1 VRTIAIVNQKGG
13 CGKTS
18 TAINLAAVFAHRGLR
33 TLLVDMDPQAHC
45 AIGLGVPERGI
56 EQSVAEALLKADRAD
71 FDPPSAVWEVGGNL
85 DLLPS
90 TMRLAGLEAPGGG
103 LHELA
108 DRDRRLTH
116 LVGRFAGC
124 YDRCLIDCP
133 PTIGL
138 LTFNALRA
146 AREALIPVETGFF
159 ALRGADMQW
168 RTIRKL
174 IERIGRP
181 IACHLLPTL
190 YNADSALAGDI
201 LAALRRQFAGQV
213 IPMVV
218 NEDEVVREAASFG
231 QPVIEY
237 APQSRAR
244 EDFDKLADWLED
256 HPAQSEVRIEV
267 MQGPGQPAPRDGD
280 GPAVPGISGLPAVSG
295 TSTPHGRAAELAQR
309 VRDLHSRLQGGQ
321 LAPAGDDPGPGPGP
335 GPQPEPGPRPL
346 PTPAAPVEVAQGPVP
361 HGQPPAQPRV
371 PERDTAGTGE
381 LSPRYGAA
389 TTGRGVRFV
398 QPGDGRQAVAVAGD
412 FNHWSPTATPLPFDA
427 RLGAHQAF
435 LEIPPG
441 QYRYRLIVD
450 GHWQADPYNDHRQVN
465 EYDEMNSVLVV
476 PGVQDPS

>member
-33 TLLVDMDPQAHC
+33 TLLVDMDPQSHC
-45 AIGLGVPERGI
+45 AIGLGVPEGGI

-103 LHELA
+103 LHELP
-108 DRDRRLTH
+108 DRDQRLTH
-116 LVGRFAGC
+116 LLGRFAGC

-168 RTIRKL
+168 KTIHKL

-213 IPMVV
+213 IPMVI

-237 APQSRAR
+237 APQSQAR

-256 HPAQSEVRIEV
+256 HPAQAAVRIEV
-267 MQGPGQPAPRDGD
+267 MQGPGQLPPRDG
-280 GPAVPGISGLPAVSG
+280 GGSAMPGIAGQPAVPGPLAPY
-295 TSTPHGRAAELAQR
+295 GRAAELAQR
-309 VRDLHSRLQGGQ
+309 VRDLHSRLQGAQ
-321 LAPAGDDPGPGPGP
+321 LAPAGDDPGPGPE
-335 GPQPEPGPRPL
+335 PEPAPRPL
-346 PTPAAPVEVAQGPVP
+346 PTPAAPVEVALRPAP
-361 HGQPPAQPRV
+361 HEQPPPEPAQP
-371 PERDTAGTGE
+371 ERDNAITGV
-381 LSPRYGAA
+381 PPVPYGAA
-389 TTGRGVRFV
+389 ATGRGARFV
-398 QPGDGRQAVAVAGD
+398 QPGDGRQTVAVAGD

-427 RLGAHQAF
+427 KLGAHHAF

-441 QYRYRLIVD
+441 RYHYRLVID
-450 GHWQADPYNDHRQVN
+450 GNWQADPYNDHEQLN
-465 EYDEMNSVLVV
+465 EYDEPNSVLVV